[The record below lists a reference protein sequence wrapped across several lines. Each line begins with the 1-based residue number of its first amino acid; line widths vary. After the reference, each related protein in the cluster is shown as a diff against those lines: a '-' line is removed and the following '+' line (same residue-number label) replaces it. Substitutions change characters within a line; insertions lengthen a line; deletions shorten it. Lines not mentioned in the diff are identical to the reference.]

1 VPQVEVFFV
10 LFCFAHNGRRKWCEK
25 AHTAIRIHHL
35 LIIARANTPK
45 SGSAVDT
52 RTSGVLH
59 VQCCGDDGAKPRIPR
74 HPNEG
79 KSSHTH
85 THTHT
90 PRTHTHTRGGEP
102 SRQVWHWKQA
112 ASPKCSSRAGGYC
125 LAFEGP
131 AAMVMQQAAS
141 VCPRTVL
148 RRCAHSHAV
157 VTRRAVVD
165 FTALCNQQG

>member
-85 THTHT
+85 THTHHAH
-90 PRTHTHTRGGEP
+90 THTHEVASQAGRFGIGNRRP
-102 SRQVWHWKQA
+102 HQSVQVEQEGT
-112 ASPKCSSRAGGYC
+112 ASLSKDP
-125 LAFEGP
+125 P
-131 AAMVMQQAAS
+131 
-141 VCPRTVL
+141 PW
-148 RRCAHSHAV
+148 
-157 VTRRAVVD
+157 
-165 FTALCNQQG
+165 